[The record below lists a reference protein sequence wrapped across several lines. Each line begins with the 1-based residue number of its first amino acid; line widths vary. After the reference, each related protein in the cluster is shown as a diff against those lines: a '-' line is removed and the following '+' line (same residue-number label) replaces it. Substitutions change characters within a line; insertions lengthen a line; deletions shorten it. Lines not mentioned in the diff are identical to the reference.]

1 MVPECFTEVEHSS
14 DLLTAF
20 EDMQVTLE
28 VALMVVALIIIGV
41 WLVLNSL
48 GGRRLSVCI
57 EY

>member
-1 MVPECFTEVEHSS
+1 M
-14 DLLTAF
+14 
-20 EDMQVTLE
+20 TLE

-57 EY
+57 ES

>member
-1 MVPECFTEVEHSS
+1 M
-14 DLLTAF
+14 
-20 EDMQVTLE
+20 TLE
-28 VALMVVALIIIGV
+28 VALMVVVALIIIGV